1 MTKTKIFTDTLRNSN
16 GDLITSAELQCNE
29 FIEKTNCSVI
39 SVSHQMVEYY
49 GDLICSILLLYD
61 DEVNYPLDGCEEDIT
76 GRFLKG
82 AISNANNYLS

>member
-16 GDLITSAELQCNE
+16 GDLITSAEFQCNE
-29 FIEKTNCSVI
+29 FIKKTNCSVI

-49 GDLICSILLLYD
+49 GDLICSILLLYN
-61 DEVNYPLDGCEEDIT
+61 DEVNYHSGGCEEDIT

-82 AISNANNYLS
+82 VINNANNYVS